1 MPESR
6 PVTIPSGGLTLEGL
20 LHLPETTPA
29 PGIVI
34 CHPHPQYGGDMQNN
48 VVSAVCETA
57 VASGVAALRFN
68 FRGVGASEG
77 AHTRGTGEVE
87 DARAALDYLR
97 VLPEI
102 DSARLAL
109 AGYSFGAVMAL
120 LAAAGEDVR
129 ALLAVSLPTIEP
141 LPKSGPSCP
150 ARFVSGDEDE
160 YADVEEL
167 KAFVLTL
174 GPEADLKLIPG
185 LGHFWFGVERD
196 LQNIVEP
203 FLTTHLL
210 GIPTA

>member
-6 PVTIPSGGLTLEGL
+6 PVTFASGDLTLEGL
-20 LHLPETTPA
+20 LHLPDTTPA
-29 PGIVI
+29 PGIVV

-48 VVSAVCETA
+48 VVSAICETA
-57 VASGVAALRFN
+57 VASGIAALRFN

-77 AHTRGTGEVE
+77 AHTRGPGEVE

-97 VLPEI
+97 VLREI

-109 AGYSFGAVMAL
+109 AGYSFGAVIAL
-120 LAAAGEDVR
+120 LAAGDEIR

-150 ARFVSGDEDE
+150 ALFVAGNEDE
-160 YADVEEL
+160 YADVEKL

-174 GPEADLKLIPG
+174 GPEAELKFIPG

-196 LQNIVEP
+196 LQNIIAP
-203 FLTTHLL
+203 FAKAHLL

>member
-1 MPESR
+1 MSEDRALSFA
-6 PVTIPSGGLTLEGL
+6 SGDITLEGQ
-20 LHLPETTPA
+20 LHLPDAVPA
-29 PGIVI
+29 PAIVV
-34 CHPHPQYGGDMQNN
+34 CHPHPQYGGDMHNN

-57 VASGVAALRFN
+57 IASGIAALRFN

-77 AHTRGTGEVE
+77 VHTRGPGEVE
-87 DARAALDYLR
+87 DTRAALDHLR

-120 LAAAGEDVR
+120 LAAAGDDVR

-150 ARFVSGDEDE
+150 ALFVSGNEDE
-160 YADVEEL
+160 YADVEQL

-174 GPEADLKLIPG
+174 GPEAELKFIPG
-185 LGHFWFGVERD
+185 LGHFWFGVEGD
-196 LQNIVEP
+196 LQNIVAP
-203 FLTTHLL
+203 FLTTHLTA
-210 GIPTA
+210 IPTV